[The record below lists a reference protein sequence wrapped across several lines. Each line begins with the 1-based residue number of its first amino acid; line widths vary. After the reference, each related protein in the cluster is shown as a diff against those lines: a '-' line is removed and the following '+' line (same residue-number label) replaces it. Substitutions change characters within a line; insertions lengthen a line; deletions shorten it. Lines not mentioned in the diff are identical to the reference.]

1 MTRIGMT
8 WRVDPDKWDEYKAI
22 HLDPWP
28 ELIEALQSV
37 GIHNY
42 CIYAFGLQ
50 MFAHMEVDSD
60 DPAAAMAEL
69 QATDVMKRWN
79 EKVLPW
85 VQLEAEDDTGVQ
97 FMELEQIFYC
107 P

>member
-1 MTRIGMT
+1 MKRIGMT
-8 WRVDPDKWDEYKAI
+8 WRVDPEKWDEYKNI
-22 HLDPWP
+22 HQHPWP

-42 CIYAFGLQ
+42 CIYAFGMR
-50 MFAHMEVDSD
+50 MFAHMEVGSD
-60 DPAAAMAEL
+60 DPDQAMAQL
-69 QATDVMKRWN
+69 QQTLTMKRWN

-85 VQLEAEDDTGVQ
+85 VQPEAEDGTGIQ